1 MNHSS
6 QTALD
11 LDHVLHVIGYARFA
25 AQLNLPVTE
34 WDLTADDIERLRLGP
49 HHARFTTTIDTETWG
64 FAETLWAVTCDC
76 GLTFSDR
83 LLSAAMRDHDDHAH
97 HAHIVVRPIHTAE
110 MLEA

>member
-11 LDHVLHVIGYARFA
+11 LDHVLHVIGYARFT

-34 WDLTADDIERLRLGP
+34 WDLTADDIERLRQGP
-49 HHARFTTTIDTETWG
+49 HHAR
-64 FAETLWAVTCDC
+64 
-76 GLTFSDR
+76 SDR